1 MWRWIP
7 AAFAWA
13 LVGLVQPSCH
23 ADTNDDLVRQI
34 VGLLDHPDR
43 EFRAAALDVVRTGA
57 KGTAHTQAFAALL
70 PKLDAD
76 ARVAMIRALG
86 DRGDAAA
93 RQAVLD
99 QRAGQDEAV
108 RAASLAALGQLGQ
121 LDDVPT
127 LIEGLS
133 SSSGAEQREARTG
146 LIILRHPA
154 AGKAIAAGLKSS
166 APLIRAIRARLI
178 DVLSARRAVGELPAI
193 VAATTDDDAGVRVA
207 AMNALGQI
215 GTPEQLAA
223 MLPGVLI
230 AASGGERDN
239 AERNIVRVCRRIENA
254 DRRGD
259 ALIAALG
266 TVGPEKRDEL
276 MSLVG
281 RVGGR
286 RLIGFVADIATGD
299 DQARRAF
306 GIDALGKW
314 PDASPADML
323 LGIAQKTTDPGERRQ
338 AFAAYVK
345 VSAIRDT
352 RTDRQRLERMKQ
364 AMQEARTNEEKVAVI
379 QRTRTAYDI
388 EAVRFIRPFLD
399 QPEFQPM
406 ACETIVEIAH
416 HRQIREPHKAEVDA
430 VLDKIIE
437 TTDNEE
443 LIERSRRYKRG
454 ETWERKK

>member
-1 MWRWIP
+1 
-7 AAFAWA
+7 
-13 LVGLVQPSCH
+13 
-23 ADTNDDLVRQI
+23 
-34 VGLLDHPDR
+34 
-43 EFRAAALDVVRTGA
+43 
-57 KGTAHTQAFAALL
+57 
-70 PKLDAD
+70 
-76 ARVAMIRALG
+76 
-86 DRGDAAA
+86 
-93 RQAVLD
+93 
-99 QRAGQDEAV
+99 
-108 RAASLAALGQLGQ
+108 
-121 LDDVPT
+121 
-127 LIEGLS
+127 
-133 SSSGAEQREARTG
+133 
-146 LIILRHPA
+146 
-154 AGKAIAAGLKSS
+154 
-166 APLIRAIRARLI
+166 
-178 DVLSARRAVGELPAI
+178 
-193 VAATTDDDAGVRVA
+193 VAAC
-207 AMNALGQI
+207 Q
-215 GTPEQLAA
+215 
-223 MLPGVLI
+223 
-230 AASGGERDN
+230 
-239 AERNIVRVCRRIENA
+239 RIENA

-266 TVGPEKRDEL
+266 TVDPEKRDDL
-276 MSLVG
+276 MALVG

-286 RLIGFVADIATGD
+286 RLIGFVADIATGE

-323 LGIAQKTTDPGERRQ
+323 LEIARKATDPGERRQ
-338 AFAAYVK
+338 AFAASVK

-406 ACETIVEIAH
+406 ACETLVEIAH
-416 HRQIREPHKAEVDA
+416 HRQVREPNKAEVDA

-443 LIERSRRYKRG
+443 LIERARRYKRG